1 MKEIK
6 AYIRRDRLD
15 ETVNAL
21 AHIEGLGGVSVSTTT
36 GFGRSRG
43 ILRFV
48 DFETHFK
55 IETVCRDEL
64 KDSVV
69 QAIMQAAKSG
79 QRADGKIFVS
89 EVVEAYRVQTGE
101 QLTRNP

>member
-6 AYIRRDRLD
+6 AYIRRNRLD
-15 ETVNAL
+15 EAINAL
-21 AHIEGLGGVSVSTTT
+21 AHIEGLSGVSVSTTT

-64 KDSVV
+64 KDHVV
-69 QAIMQAAKSG
+69 QAILQAAQSG

-89 EVVEAYRVQTGE
+89 EVEEAHRIQTGE
-101 QLTRNP
+101 QLTRIP